1 VPQSAD
7 ASGRVSDP
15 AGSEAPSP
23 GGGYLVACGWIP
35 PTVPTPPR
43 PGSGP
48 QTPEMASQFLA
59 AITTELEAR
68 GLMVRQSRRQGILG
82 EIAASSPVHPER
94 GSVRI
99 GYDGFMTWERWAPAA
114 GSDRAAGIVRLIAWL
129 LMGELA
135 PAAGSAP

>member
-1 VPQSAD
+1 
-7 ASGRVSDP
+7 
-15 AGSEAPSP
+15 
-23 GGGYLVACGWIP
+23 
-35 PTVPTPPR
+35 
-43 PGSGP
+43 
-48 QTPEMASQFLA
+48 MASQFLA
-59 AITTELEAR
+59 AITTELETR

-129 LMGELA
+129 LMGEPA
-135 PAAGSAP
+135 PVAGSAP